1 MLYHAGEISLG
12 VMMLNALI
20 VLATLIQP
28 EQPATDASAVVT
40 AECTLVGRIADGVM
54 EAVGLRCPE
63 NVPEAD
69 YLQQYALTV
78 SAQLAMPIAVSELGS
93 LNQEPVTFHFTGT
106 RWELPEPALLVRGHA
121 VYPHAA
127 GRRGLNSRCDVA
139 VQVSAQGL
147 AESHE
152 MTCEAKESRT
162 DRVRPASLFL
172 PATDAAVA
180 NSRWFPPL
188 EVANRCAEEHFQ
200 YSARSWQPR
209 WMADPVE
216 NTPQC

>member
-1 MLYHAGEISLG
+1 MW
-12 VMMLNALI
+12 NAILLT
-20 VLATLIQP
+20 LALAQAQAIEP
-28 EQPATDASAVVT
+28 NADSVT
-40 AECTLVGRIADGVM
+40 AECTLVGRIQGGVM

-63 NVPEAD
+63 DVPEAQ

-78 SAQLAMPIAVSELGS
+78 SAQVPMPITLSELGS

-106 RWELPEPALLVRGHA
+106 RWELLEPALLVRGRA

-152 MTCEAKESRT
+152 RVCEAKESRT
-162 DRVRPASLFL
+162 DRIRPASLFL

-180 NSRWFPPL
+180 SSRWFPPL
-188 EVANRCAEEHFQ
+188 EAANRCAQEHFQ
-200 YSARSWQPR
+200 YSARSWRPN
-209 WMADPVE
+209 WMAVPVE
-216 NTPQC
+216 NAPTCPDAP